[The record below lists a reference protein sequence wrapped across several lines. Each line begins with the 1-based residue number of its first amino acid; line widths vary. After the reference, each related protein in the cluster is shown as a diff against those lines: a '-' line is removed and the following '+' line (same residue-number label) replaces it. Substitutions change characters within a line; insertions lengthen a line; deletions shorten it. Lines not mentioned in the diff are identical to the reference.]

1 MLENVLDSKVKT
13 KVVTVLAG
21 SKGPMQVSD
30 VARTANVSK
39 SRASECLRELADM
52 GVLEARPVG
61 RSVLYRMSS
70 SNLAQGVAKILAQDK
85 TLLSGLE
92 KNVVEEMKGVRPSS
106 IALFGSALGKLR
118 IGSDLDFFVVHKG
131 ELDKEKIYAGASRL
145 SEKFGFRVSILP
157 MRDEEFR
164 QKAKRGEE
172 FVLNILAN
180 HKLIHGKKL
189 ERIVWPEK

>member
-1 MLENVLDSKVKT
+1 MLENILDSKVKA
-13 KVVTVLAG
+13 KVVAVLAG
-21 SKGPMQVSD
+21 SKEPMQVSD

-39 SRASECLRELADM
+39 SRASECLRELAGM

-61 RSVLYRMSS
+61 RSVLYGVSS
-70 SNLAQGVAKILAQDK
+70 SNLAQSVAKILAQDK

-92 KNVVEEMKGVRPSS
+92 KNVVEEMKGVNPTS
-106 IALFGSALGKLR
+106 IALFGSVLGKWR
-118 IGSDLDFFVVHKG
+118 IGSDVDFFVAHRG
-131 ELDKEKIYAGASRL
+131 ELDKEKIYAAASGL